1 LPKSSSADK
10 NLIAELRGQL
20 DQAQATI
27 FQLKQLL
34 RTQGRYSHEE
44 ITITPTQRKVVDIL
58 LQTDGISTKEHLY
71 ETLYASS
78 KQGHAPDPKI
88 LREIIRLIRKQL
100 KPHGIEITLV
110 AGKGYTMSGVNK
122 DKLNTLIFKSEVLR
136 GNLYKG
142 VNLTRT
148 QLKFVNLLMAED
160 GLCTKEHL
168 YDVLYTNRKYKPDH
182 DILRKMVVEIRKQLE
197 PLGIEIKTVFGIG
210 YIMPSE
216 SKAKISELIIR

>member
-1 LPKSSSADK
+1 MPKSSSADK

-168 YDVLYTNRKYKPDH
+168 YDVLYTNQKYKPDP

-210 YIMPSE
+210 YIMPCE

>member
-88 LREIIRLIRKQL
+88 LREIIRLVRKQL

-110 AGKGYTMSGVNK
+110 VGKGYTMSSVNK

-142 VNLTRT
+142 VSLTRT
-148 QLKFVNLLMAED
+148 QLKFVNLLLAED

-168 YDVLYTNRKYKPDH
+168 YDVLYTNQKYKPDA